1 MEWVTEGFEGF
12 SMGIMGNGG
21 QNLYVSRR
29 GVLQRIF
36 HYDLNGD
43 GYPDL
48 LFASSQS
55 MNERPPVHIY
65 PNIIENRQPMELP
78 SGGTYTGI
86 FTDLHHSGYDDLIL
100 ACQNNGTHSDI
111 TSIIYFGGPEGLSE
125 NYRMELPVPNATD
138 VAAGDFNGDGK
149 QELIFISNGSLRL
162 FYQADQGF
170 DPADLIDYAVQA
182 AAITAEDLDGD
193 GFCDLAF
200 KTPEGRLGVIF
211 GSAEGLQTDNICW
224 IGQNQQDASTA
235 EGSSTE
241 GMRASETHW
250 RPSVVRLN
258 GQTLLFAVEQE
269 EIVLYQVGRGRQ
281 FEKVLMRHC
290 PNAVHAVSADLT
302 GNGHEDLA
310 VAVFTGRDETADCR
324 IYFGEQA
331 GVSDRYVRIPVKGAV
346 SVTIAQL
353 DGPKAIF
360 CRAGESVEQE
370 VPSPVWR
377 INHDGT
383 AEKVL
388 EITGGDCAR
397 IVAGHPQGRAE
408 CDQIAVLNHKM
419 NRLQGGENIQ
429 IYLGGEDGYQPE
441 RRVELA
447 GHSAVDTTMCDF
459 FDHGNPDVLVTNCFE
474 DAMFL
479 DHGSYIY
486 THDGNGVSPE
496 RKVILPTVRA
506 HGCAIGDF
514 RKSGYLDIAFGGF
527 RNRELRIFHGSEQ
540 GYSLERCTR
549 IVLGPNEAG
558 YEPYHYK
565 KGDPWAA
572 GTTPEE
578 EALLPEFGQV
588 RWLLAADFNSDGWL
602 DLFVSEILGPRC
614 FILWGGPEG
623 FSKERMTVLQTD
635 GVASAAV
642 ADLNKNGYP
651 DLILAQHMSTRK
663 KVRQES
669 YITVYWGGPEG
680 YAENR
685 KMQLPASCA
694 NSVTV
699 GDYSKSGWLDIYAT
713 SYNNGRCR
721 DLLSYLYKNDQ
732 GSFHLK
738 NVQYLFNHSG
748 SGCVS
753 GDFNGDGYTDLAVA
767 CHKEYGNHCS
777 HSFIFWGGPNGLSEA
792 RKTVLPTVGP
802 HGMSTVDPGNIL
814 DRSDAEYYFSPFK
827 RLPENTCVQSIVW
840 EGTCTSTSWVELA
853 LRFAQN
859 EDALKDSVWIPVN
872 ANEDLLPLNIK
883 GFVQYRLS
891 LCARCG
897 CGTPRINRVVV
908 KMHKAELHTEK

>member
-1 MEWVTEGFEGF
+1 MEWITEGFEGF
-12 SMGIMGNGG
+12 SRGTMGNGG
-21 QNLYVSRR
+21 QNIYVSRR

-55 MNERPPVHIY
+55 MNERPPVHVY
-65 PNIIENRQPMELP
+65 PNIMENQQPIALP

-86 FTDLHHSGYDDLIL
+86 FADLHDSGYDDLVL
-100 ACQNNGTHSDI
+100 ACQNNGTHTDI
-111 TSIIYFGGPEGLSE
+111 TSIIYFGSPEGLSE
-125 NYRMELPVPNATD
+125 NYRMELPAPNATD

-149 QELIFISNGSLRL
+149 QELVFISNGSLRL
-162 FYQADQGF
+162 FYQSAQGF
-170 DPADLIDYAVQA
+170 DPADLIDYPIQA
-182 AAITAEDLDGD
+182 AAIAAADLDGD

-200 KTPEGRLGVIF
+200 KTADGRLGVIF
-211 GSAEGLQTDNICW
+211 GSADGLQTDSISW
-224 IGQNQQDASTA
+224 IGRDQQHMSAA

-241 GMRASETHW
+241 GMRASQTQW
-250 RPSVVRLN
+250 RPCIVRLN
-258 GQTLLFAVEQE
+258 GQTLLFAVDQE
-269 EIVLYQVGRGRQ
+269 EITLYRADRERR
-281 FEKVLMRHC
+281 FEKILSRSC
-290 PNAVHAVSADLT
+290 PHAVYAATSDLT
-302 GNGHEDLA
+302 GNGQDDLA
-310 VAVFTGRDETADCR
+310 VAVFTGRDEEANCR
-324 IYFGEQA
+324 IYLGEEA
-331 GVSDRYVRIPVKGAV
+331 GLSDRYVPVLVKGAV
-346 SVTIAQL
+346 SVTVAQL
-353 DGPKAIF
+353 QGPKVVF

-377 INHDGT
+377 VNQDGT
-383 AEKVL
+383 AKKVL
-388 EITGGDCAR
+388 EIPGGDCAR
-397 IVAGHPQGRAE
+397 ILAGHPQGKAA
-408 CDQIAVLNHKM
+408 CDQIVVPNHKM

-429 IYLGGEDGYQPE
+429 IYLGGEDGYQPDL
-441 RRVELA
+441 RVELP
-447 GHSAVDTTMCDF
+447 GHSAVDATMCDF
-459 FDHGNPDVLVTNCFE
+459 FDRGSPDVLVTNCFE
-474 DAMFL
+474 DAMYL

-486 THDGNGVSPE
+486 THDGQGVSPE

-527 RNRELRIFHGSEQ
+527 RNRELRIFHGSEA
-540 GYSLERCTR
+540 GYSLDRCTR
-549 IVLGPNEAG
+549 IVLGPREAG

-565 KGDPWAA
+565 KGDPWTC

-578 EALLPEFGQV
+578 EALLPEYGQV
-588 RWLLAADFNSDGWL
+588 RWLLAADLNGDGWL

-635 GVASAAV
+635 GVASATV
-642 ADLNKNGYP
+642 ADLNKSGYP

-663 KVRQES
+663 KVRHES

-699 GDYSKSGWLDIYAT
+699 GDYSGSGWLDIYAT

-721 DLLSYLYKNDQ
+721 DLLSYLYKNDH
-732 GSFHLK
+732 GRFHIRD
-738 NVQYLFNHSG
+738 VQYLFNHSG

-777 HSFIFWGGPNGLSEA
+777 HSFVFWGGPDGLSET

-802 HGMSTVDPGNIL
+802 HGMSTVDPGNIM
-814 DRSDAEYYFSPFK
+814 DRSDREYYYSEYK
-827 RLPENTCVQSIVW
+827 RLPASATVHTIRW
-840 EGTCTSTSWVELA
+840 EGTCTSTSWVEIA
-853 LRFAQN
+853 LRAAEN
-859 EDALKDSVWIPVN
+859 EDGLEKKAWQPVE
-872 ANEDLLPLNIK
+872 AGADLDCLELCGVI
-883 GFVQYRLS
+883 QYRLS
-891 LCARCG
+891 LCAHCG
-897 CGTPRINRVVV
+897 CGTPRVTRVT
-908 KMHKAELHTEK
+908 LSFTEHP

>member
-1 MEWVTEGFEGF
+1 MKWVTEGFEGF
-12 SMGIMGNGG
+12 SGGIMGNGG
-21 QNLYVSRR
+21 QNLYVSQK

-36 HYDLNGD
+36 HFDLNGD
-43 GYPDL
+43 GHPEL

-55 MNERPPVHIY
+55 MNERPPVHVY
-65 PNIIENRQPMELP
+65 PNILKNRHPAELP

-86 FTDLHHSGYDDLIL
+86 FADLHNSGYDDLIL
-100 ACQNNGTHSDI
+100 ACQNNGTHTDI
-111 TSIIYFGGPEGLSE
+111 TAIIYFGGPEGLSE
-125 NYRMELPVPNATD
+125 NYRMELPAPNATD
-138 VAAGDFNGDGK
+138 AAAGDFDGDGK
-149 QELIFISNGSLRL
+149 QELIFISGGSLRL
-162 FYQADQGF
+162 FYQSARGF
-170 DPADLIDYAVQA
+170 DPADLIDYPIEASAIA
-182 AAITAEDLDGD
+182 AGDLDGD
-193 GFCDLAF
+193 GYCDLAI
-200 KTPEGRLGVIF
+200 KTADGRLGVIF
-211 GSAEGLQTDNICW
+211 GSADGLQTENIHW
-224 IGQNQQDASTA
+224 IGQEQQSAAAA

-241 GMRASETHW
+241 GMRASLTQW
-250 RPSVVRLN
+250 RPSIIHLN
-258 GQTLLFAVEQE
+258 GQMLLFAVEQE
-269 EIVLYQVGRGRQ
+269 EIVLYHVDRERN
-281 FEKVLMRHC
+281 FVRFFSRHC
-290 PNAVHAVSADLT
+290 PHAVHAAAADLS
-302 GNGHEDLA
+302 GNGYDDLA
-310 VAVFTGRDETADCR
+310 VAVFIGRDDEADCR
-324 IYFGEQA
+324 IYLGDQTGLSE
-331 GVSDRYVRIPVKGAV
+331 GYTPIPLKGTVST
-346 SVTIAQL
+346 TIAHL
-353 DGPKAIF
+353 DGPKVIF

-377 INHDGT
+377 VNHNGT

-388 EITGGDCAR
+388 EIIGGDCAR
-397 IVAGHPQGRAE
+397 ILAGHPQGKAE
-408 CDQIAVLNHKM
+408 CDQIVVPNHKM

-441 RRVELA
+441 RRIGLP

-459 FDHGNPDVLVTNCFE
+459 FDRGIPDVLVTNCFE

-486 THDGNGVSPE
+486 TNDGSCVSPE

-549 IVLGPNEAG
+549 IVLGPNEEG

-588 RWLLAADFNSDGWL
+588 RWLLAADLNGDGWL
-602 DLFVSEILGPRC
+602 DLFISEILGPRC

-623 FSKERMTVLQTD
+623 FSKDRMTVLQTD

-699 GDYSKSGWLDIYAT
+699 GDYSGSGWLDIYAT

-721 DLLSYLYKNDQ
+721 DLLSYLYKNDH
-732 GSFHLK
+732 GNFHL
-738 NVQYLFNHSG
+738 NDVQYLFNHSG

-753 GDFNGDGYTDLAVA
+753 GDFNGNGYTDLAVA

-777 HSFIFWGGPNGLSEA
+777 HSFIFWGGPDGLSEA

-814 DRSDAEYYFSPFK
+814 DRGDAEYYISPC
-827 RLPENTCVQSIVW
+827 RCLPDGVSVQSIVW
-840 EGTCTSTSWVELA
+840 EGECTSTSWVELA
-853 LRFAQN
+853 LRASKN
-859 EDALKDSVWIPVN
+859 EGALKDAAWIPVK
-872 ANEDLLPLNIK
+872 AQEDLLPLNLG

-891 LCARCG
+891 LCAHCG
-897 CGTPRINRVVV
+897 CGTPRITKVIVNL
-908 KMHKAELHTEK
+908 HEAERDTEK